1 MKRNCG
7 EHMAGN
13 SRKHSQ
19 RAAHL
24 KAYQFKAGQ
33 SGNPKGR
40 PRGTR
45 EFAELIAGETRGGEE
60 LIEFAL
66 KVFRGEEEFRSED
79 QWNAMRW
86 AAEYLTERMLGR
98 APRPIASMSGSAL
111 ANPQRRQVFFGAAP
125 PPTPPG
131 MGAIEAQLPGSGK
144 QGVRPARTVK

>member
-1 MKRNCG
+1 
-7 EHMAGN
+7 MAGN
-13 SRKHSQ
+13 RRKSSQGKNSR

-24 KAYQFKAGQ
+24 QRYRFKAGQ
-33 SGNPKGR
+33 SGNPDGR

-60 LIEFAL
+60 LVEFAL

-98 APRPIASMSGSAL
+98 APQTIELTGKDGGPIEYSGARERLIERLSAIMAVRVEGL
-111 ANPQRRQVFFGAAP
+111 AKGAAALQLEA
-125 PPTPPG
+125 
-131 MGAIEAQLPGSGK
+131 GAPKPS
-144 QGVRPARTVK
+144 